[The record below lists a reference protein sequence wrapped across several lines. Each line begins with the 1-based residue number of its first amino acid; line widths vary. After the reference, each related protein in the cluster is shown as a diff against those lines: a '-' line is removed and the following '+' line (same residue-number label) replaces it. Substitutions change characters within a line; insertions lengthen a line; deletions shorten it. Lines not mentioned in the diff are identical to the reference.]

1 MIYWFQSKAE
11 YVPYYRN
18 SLLYLA
24 CIELSEI
31 ETEERILRAHDLS
44 IAALLG
50 GAISGLGGLVCL
62 ETSKASLHLFPRELS
77 SIYECFLGSA

>member
-50 GAISGLGGLVCL
+50 DAIYNFGELVC
-62 ETSKASLHLFPRELS
+62 SASLEYFIADTNLL
-77 SIYECFLGSA
+77 L

>member
-1 MIYWFQSKAE
+1 MIYGLQSKAE

-44 IAALLG
+44 ISALLG
-50 GAISGLGGLVCL
+50 DAIYNFGELVCRR
-62 ETSKASLHLFPRELS
+62 SYYRSWPPVADNSVS
-77 SIYECFLGSA
+77 